1 MRLEVIVQSAAL
13 IGAALHPTLLADD
26 GRIDVGDGRVVDHR
40 HDGNVHIQP
49 QKVNVDEIEE
59 SHSGHQIPDGEET
72 SRKRRKKGKRRH
84 ETVTATMRIESK
96 EERYQLVDADAVM
109 LNGGRERIGSAP
121 MQLWPRKRPQ
131 L

>member
-1 MRLEVIVQSAAL
+1 MRLEVIVHSAAL
-13 IGAALHPTLLADD
+13 IGAAFHPTLLADD

-49 QKVNVDEIEE
+49 QNVSVAQIEE

-84 ETVTATMRIESK
+84 ETVNRESRMESK
-96 EERYQLVDADAVM
+96 ERRYQLVDADVVM
-109 LNGGRERIGSAP
+109 LNNGRERIGSAP
-121 MQLWPRKRPQ
+121 IQLDCMFIAFI
-131 L
+131 